1 MHTIKKVT
9 YYDLHK
15 DVYLNY
21 RAQIYTTM
29 PHHEH
34 KDKKIEDDDLR
45 RMKTL
50 IYPDASTKDFSIDT
64 WKTSYSDVRRMFSID
79 QTIEFVNRK
88 GDALRDESSALGTKT
103 KVIKLRKTKV

>member
-1 MHTIKKVT
+1 
-9 YYDLHK
+9 
-15 DVYLNY
+15 
-21 RAQIYTTM
+21 M